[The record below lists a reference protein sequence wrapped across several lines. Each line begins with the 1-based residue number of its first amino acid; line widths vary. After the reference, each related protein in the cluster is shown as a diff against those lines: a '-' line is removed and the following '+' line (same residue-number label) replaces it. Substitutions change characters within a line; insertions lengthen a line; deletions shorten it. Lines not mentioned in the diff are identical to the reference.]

1 MINTRYMNTKVVAND
16 LFNKIRGRFPSVT
29 LGNDA
34 GEVTNNPEEAR
45 YFDFDFKEDG
55 KQLGKVSISIDDK
68 DGLVVL
74 HNTDFIENADS
85 GVKHKWFEFL
95 KELRTFA
102 KARMLNFDTR
112 DITKSNLEKR
122 DYQFLSQTRRDGKE
136 NNMSESN
143 IYGTTK
149 TSFQPIGNAR
159 LVIKHSA
166 PIDMTVGGG
175 RSRRIESLFIES
187 PTGERFRYPLKHLNG
202 ARAMA
207 QHISNGGVPYDDF
220 GKHIAGLSEE
230 LSKLKQFK
238 TYINR
243 SAVMAEGLKG
253 YLSIVDERVEEI
265 KSTCQKLQKNS
276 YYSEAIKDYK
286 TTEIKEVPEEI
297 KQNWVDE
304 LTIKTFKEELKDV
317 FPYIYNLVSEKTSS
331 TEVTPEDFEEAGGFQ
346 GETEP
351 HMLQYDLAGDYD
363 RERGVSDQDAEAIK
377 AKLADAGITAEV
389 HPDEMRYNGVHI
401 HTLSSA
407 EEVEKVLGDMI
418 EHIADIGDF
427 DQALDSIVGEAENG
441 LFSSDPEEAKQSL
454 STLNNLMDKH
464 FPAGVNGVNGL
475 ESLQGIIDDKELN
488 DQIVSMGKEDSDT
501 CIRGTI
507 MNYIKSKR
515 PDLAQS
521 INVGDMRPEGE
532 TLTWENI
539 KPYVSVQRDADN
551 KVQYHVLDKDEKD
564 IFVTHDSKEA
574 TQFLR
579 NNFND
584 LRKGTA
590 KPEMP
595 AGWED
600 DSGNVSIMKGPD
612 GKISLEP
619 KSDGPGKE
627 EEPKLD
633 DPKNL
638 DEFIKSHFD
647 YTTNNFPKGETGL
660 LTAVEKRFGEK
671 HVRTAE
677 AIIQKLMTGQD
688 REINRIKKLAGV

>member
-1 MINTRYMNTKVVAND
+1 MNTKAVAND
-16 LFNKIRGRFPSVT
+16 LFAKIRGRFPSVT
-29 LGNDA
+29 LGDIA
-34 GEVTNNPEEAR
+34 GNVTSNPEEAR
-45 YFDFDFKEDG
+45 YFDFDFKEAG
-55 KQLGKVSISIDDK
+55 KQLGKVSISIDEK

-95 KELRTFA
+95 KELRNFA
-102 KARMLNFDTR
+102 KSRMLNFDTR

-122 DYQFLSQTRRDGKE
+122 DYQYLSQTRQDGEEK
-136 NNMSESN
+136 MSESN

-166 PIDMTVGGG
+166 PIDMSVGAN

-187 PTGERFRYPLKHLNG
+187 PKGERFRYPLKHLNG

-243 SAVMAEGLKG
+243 SAVMAEGLKS

-265 KSTCQKLQKNS
+265 KNTCQKLQKNS

-286 TTEIKEVPEEI
+286 TTEVKEVPEDV
-297 KQNWVDE
+297 KQNWIDE

-317 FPYIYNLVSEKTSS
+317 FPYIYNLVSEKT
-331 TEVTPEDFEEAGGFQ
+331 TAKEVTPEDFDEAGGFQ

-351 HMLQYDLAGDYD
+351 HMLQYDLAGDFD
-363 RERGVSDQDAEAIK
+363 QENGVSDEHAKEIE

-389 HPDEMRYNGVHI
+389 HPDEMRYQGIHI
-401 HTLSSA
+401 HTLASA
-407 EEVEKVLGDMI
+407 EEVEKVLAGMI
-418 EHIADIGDF
+418 EHIADIEDF
-427 DQALDSIVGEAENG
+427 EQALNTIVGEAENG

-454 STLNNLMDKH
+454 AKLNNLMDKH

-488 DQIVSMGKEDSDT
+488 DQIVSMGKEDSDA

-521 INVGDMRPEGE
+521 INVGDMDDEFMKPKGLEDITFE
-532 TLTWENI
+532 DI
-539 KPYVSVQRDADN
+539 KPYVSMYKGEDGKTIYD
-551 KVQYHVLDKDEKD
+551 VLDKDSKSM
-564 IFVTHDSKEA
+564 FKSTKAKEA
-574 TQFLR
+574 MAYLKK
-579 NNFND
+579 NFD
-584 LRKGTA
+584 ALRKGEM

-595 AGWED
+595 AGWEGDD
-600 DSGNVSIMKGPD
+600 DSVSIMKGPD
-612 GKISLEP
+612 GKISMEP
-619 KSDGPGKE
+619 KSDPGQE
-627 EEPKLD
+627 QEPKLD

-660 LTAVEKRFGEK
+660 LTAIEKRFGEK
-671 HVRTAE
+671 HIKTAE
-677 AIIQKLMTGQD
+677 AIIQKLMSGQD
-688 REINRIKKLAGV
+688 REINRMKKLAGV